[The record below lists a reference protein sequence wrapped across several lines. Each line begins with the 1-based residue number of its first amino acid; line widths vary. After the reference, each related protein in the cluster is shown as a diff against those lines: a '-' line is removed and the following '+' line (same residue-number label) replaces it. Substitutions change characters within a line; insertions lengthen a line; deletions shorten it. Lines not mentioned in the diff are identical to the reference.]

1 MQRTLRK
8 VPVFPLN
15 IVGSPGAS
23 RQLRIFEPRY
33 RQMFQDLMSEV
44 RAPTPAANDN
54 RLTYLC
60 QGG

>member
-44 RAPTPAANDN
+44 RAHPHQRPIV
-54 RLTYLC
+54 
-60 QGG
+60 G